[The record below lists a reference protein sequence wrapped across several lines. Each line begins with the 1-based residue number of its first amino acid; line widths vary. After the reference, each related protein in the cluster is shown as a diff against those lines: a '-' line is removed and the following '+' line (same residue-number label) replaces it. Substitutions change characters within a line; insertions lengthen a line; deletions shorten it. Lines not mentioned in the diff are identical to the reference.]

1 MSNPISNSP
10 SDRVDAPPADAVL
23 IPQHL
28 LQIEAAPIDVPQNTL
43 NLDIKAAYEGQL
55 LAFNALEREHKDFQ
69 RTTIEN
75 QRKLLSS
82 MLDVVDALDRLLAF
96 TARSGDPATVAGKT
110 LVDGLESTRR
120 IILRN
125 LGKVGVARMST
136 LGKVPDTEFCAID
149 DERDDENAEPGTV
162 VEELIVG
169 YTLNG
174 KVLRTAVVVVAA
186 ER

>member
-1 MSNPISNSP
+1 
-10 SDRVDAPPADAVL
+10 
-23 IPQHL
+23 
-28 LQIEAAPIDVPQNTL
+28 
-43 NLDIKAAYEGQL
+43 
-55 LAFNALEREHKDFQ
+55 
-69 RTTIEN
+69 
-75 QRKLLSS
+75 
-82 MLDVVDALDRLLAF
+82 
-96 TARSGDPATVAGKT
+96 
-110 LVDGLESTRR
+110 
-120 IILRN
+120 
-125 LGKVGVARMST
+125 MST